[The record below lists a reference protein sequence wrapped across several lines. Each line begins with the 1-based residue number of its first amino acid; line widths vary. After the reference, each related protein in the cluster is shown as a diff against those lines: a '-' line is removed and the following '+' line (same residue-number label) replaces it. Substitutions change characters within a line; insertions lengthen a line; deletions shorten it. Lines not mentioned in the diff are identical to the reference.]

1 MPLEWK
7 KVDMVCFCT
16 WRDLVSVCTVPETWL
31 MPSSEWVH
39 AWTCNQC
46 CALPGWFMSS
56 LKEPLCRPR
65 GGGWQSMPGWGGMCW
80 KGYWTSV
87 SGNWLGEAIGEWWQV
102 LPEVIPACVKAQ
114 WQRLCEKGW
123 AVLFYSLRNP
133 FIWANILCI
142 FFYSIDRG
150 CNLRTY
156 VTDPLLR
163 RGQSPAQTISLVF
176 SVLCFVIVVSACI
189 DTDIHPLH
197 MECVCVRIC
206 ERGGRLDV
214 QHEERRYS
222 VFVQTHASQ
231 QRRSKCV
238 CLPT

>member
-1 MPLEWK
+1 MI
-7 KVDMVCFCT
+7 CFYT
-16 WRDLVSVCTVPETWL
+16 WPDLCSVCTVPDTWL
-31 MPSSEWVH
+31 MPSSEWVN
-39 AWTCNQC
+39 AWTCNEC
-46 CALPGWFMSS
+46 CALPKVIYVCSQGATVQT
-56 LKEPLCRPR
+56 PR
-65 GGGWQSMPGWGGMCW
+65 GGWQSMPGWGGMCW

-87 SGNWLGEAIGEWWQV
+87 SGNWLGEAIGERWQV

-142 FFYSIDRG
+142 FFYSIYRG
-150 CNLRTY
+150 CNLLTY
-156 VTDPLLR
+156 VTDLLLR

-176 SVLCFVIVVSACI
+176 SVLCLVIAVSACI

-197 MECVCVRIC
+197 MEWVCMHIC

-222 VFVQTHASQ
+222 IFVQTHASQ

-238 CLPT
+238 CYPT